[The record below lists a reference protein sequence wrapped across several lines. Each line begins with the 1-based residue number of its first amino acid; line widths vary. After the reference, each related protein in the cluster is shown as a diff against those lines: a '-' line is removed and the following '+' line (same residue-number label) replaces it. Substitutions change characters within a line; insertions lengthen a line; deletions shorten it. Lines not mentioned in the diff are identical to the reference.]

1 MTGILTLP
9 GIKGKYRE
17 PHIMRSSRINIQS
30 KNQLIF
36 RFELP
41 SAEHDGNDNSEWFES
56 RPEEP
61 FNPLKVFTHEQIM
74 SGLRNAISNWKKSR
88 ASRFGEEF
96 ETRPNKARKRG
107 NTIPISPKLATRV
120 SGYQIFYD

>member
-41 SAEHDGNDNSEWFES
+41 SAEHDGNDKRVVWEPTRGTIQPVESFHSRTNYEWTEKRNQQLEEVESEPIWRRIRNKTQQSKKKRKYDTDF
-56 RPEEP
+56 PE
-61 FNPLKVFTHEQIM
+61 T
-74 SGLRNAISNWKKSR
+74 G
-88 ASRFGEEF
+88 
-96 ETRPNKARKRG
+96 NKGKWL
-107 NTIPISPKLATRV
+107 SD
-120 SGYQIFYD
+120 FCC